1 MRLRPVI
8 VPRCRDREHQVECPA
23 QGQDFYR
30 FAPVLLLQASDRCR
44 GNCLRLR
51 DLAQG
56 QDGMCHPEQ
65 AGCYPERITQRLC
78 GERGTVRGDSSGI
91 GLSELSHHGHHGLVG
106 IGQQLE
112 DRLYINSALAAARTA
127 CSSAGSS
134 HGGRAD
140 RFVISSACR
149 WVQSCGVMSHR
160 CYCVLQWAG
169 AWRRCCHSCCQN
181 PPAWPAVKGDH
192 FDMAELWF
200 PVPPLAGDV
209 VLLRPWREADV
220 PGMVL
225 AFSDP
230 VMRRFSWRTTPY
242 TETDARDYFAEQEEA
257 RLRGEGL
264 NFALAEP
271 RDQDVVLGA
280 VSLYEVRLRQ
290 GCAAVG
296 YWLAPEARGRG
307 AATYAVRLLARWAFA
322 ELGLARLELTCGPD
336 NEASQHVAERCGFS
350 REGLLRSHVP
360 FKGARR
366 DSVIYSLLPG
376 ELR

>member
-1 MRLRPVI
+1 
-8 VPRCRDREHQVECPA
+8 
-23 QGQDFYR
+23 
-30 FAPVLLLQASDRCR
+30 
-44 GNCLRLR
+44 
-51 DLAQG
+51 
-56 QDGMCHPEQ
+56 
-65 AGCYPERITQRLC
+65 
-78 GERGTVRGDSSGI
+78 
-91 GLSELSHHGHHGLVG
+91 
-106 IGQQLE
+106 
-112 DRLYINSALAAARTA
+112 
-127 CSSAGSS
+127 
-134 HGGRAD
+134 
-140 RFVISSACR
+140 
-149 WVQSCGVMSHR
+149 
-160 CYCVLQWAG
+160 
-169 AWRRCCHSCCQN
+169 
-181 PPAWPAVKGDH
+181 
-192 FDMAELWF
+192 MAELWF

-230 VMRRFSWRTTPY
+230 VMQRFSWRTTPY

-257 RLRGEGL
+257 RLRGDAL
-264 NFALAEP
+264 HFALVEP
-271 RDQDVVLGA
+271 HDQDVVLGC
-280 VSLYEVRLRQ
+280 VSLHEVRLDQ

-307 AATYAVRLLARWAFA
+307 AATHAVRLLARWAFA

>member
-1 MRLRPVI
+1 MTTLVAGRRPAS
-8 VPRCRDREHQVECPA
+8 PA
-23 QGQDFYR
+23 IQ
-30 FAPVLLLQASDRCR
+30 
-44 GNCLRLR
+44 
-51 DLAQG
+51 
-56 QDGMCHPEQ
+56 
-65 AGCYPERITQRLC
+65 
-78 GERGTVRGDSSGI
+78 
-91 GLSELSHHGHHGLVG
+91 
-106 IGQQLE
+106 
-112 DRLYINSALAAARTA
+112 
-127 CSSAGSS
+127 
-134 HGGRAD
+134 
-140 RFVISSACR
+140 
-149 WVQSCGVMSHR
+149 
-160 CYCVLQWAG
+160 
-169 AWRRCCHSCCQN
+169 
-181 PPAWPAVKGDH
+181 GDH
-192 FDMAELWF
+192 LDMAELRF

-230 VMRRFSWRTTPY
+230 VMQRFSWRTTPY

-257 RLRGEGL
+257 RLHGDEL

-271 RDQDVVLGA
+271 HDQDLVLGG
-280 VSLYEVRLRQ
+280 VSLYEVRLDH
-290 GCAAVG
+290 GSAAIG

-307 AATYAVRLLARWAFA
+307 AATHAVRLLARWAFA

-336 NEASQHVAERCGFS
+336 NEASRHVAERCGFA